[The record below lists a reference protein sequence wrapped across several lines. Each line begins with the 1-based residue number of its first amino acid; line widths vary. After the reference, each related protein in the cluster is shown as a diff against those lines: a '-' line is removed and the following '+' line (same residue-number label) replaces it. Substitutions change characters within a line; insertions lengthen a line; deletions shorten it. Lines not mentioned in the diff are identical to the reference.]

1 MKLIF
6 LDIDGV
12 LNNERTNS
20 RTPDGYVGISDSL
33 TKRLGKIIETTHA
46 KVVLTSDWKDY
57 SSARDTAYMRKKLA
71 RFNALPIGKTKD
83 EWQKR
88 GAGINAYLKNCK
100 YESFVILD
108 DNEFDFQEENLLQYT
123 ILTNPTVGLTNE
135 DVNNAIKI
143 LNSIEN

>member
-12 LNNERTNS
+12 LNNSRTNS
-20 RTPDGYVGISDSL
+20 RSPDGYIGISDNL
-33 TKRLGKIIETTHA
+33 TKRLKKIIEATNA

-57 SSARDTAYMRKKLA
+57 SSVRDKAYMRKKLV
-71 RFNALPIGKTKD
+71 RFNALPIGQIKD
-83 EWQKR
+83 EWQRR
-88 GAGINAYLKNCK
+88 GAGINVYLKDHKC
-100 YESFVILD
+100 ESFVILD

-123 ILTNPTVGLTNE
+123 ILTNPIVGLTDD